1 MKITS
6 AEFVTTATGRSGWP
20 AAGLPEAAFLGRSNV
35 GKSSLLN
42 CLVNRRGLARTSSTP
57 GRTREINFFRVNQKW
72 SFADLPGYGYAKVS
86 REMRNNWQ
94 AMVEDYLTGR
104 KQLKAAVL
112 IQDLR
117 RPPGPEERDLLAWLS
132 GRGIPFL
139 LVATKADKLGR
150 SERHR
155 ALLALGQGLGLGP
168 DQITPFSATTREGR
182 DELWKRLLKWLG

>member
-168 DQITPFSATTREGR
+168 DQITPLSATTREGR

>member
-1 MKITS
+1 MRVV
-6 AEFVTTATGRSGWP
+6 E
-20 AAGLPEAAFLGRSNV
+20 
-35 GKSSLLN
+35 LN
-42 CLVNRRGLARTSSTP
+42 RLANNKHLARISGTP
-57 GRTREINFFRVNQKW
+57 GKTRSINYYRAGDLCFLV
-72 SFADLPGYGYAKVS
+72 DLPGYGYAKVS

>member
-72 SFADLPGYGYAKVS
+72 IFADLPGYGYAKVS

-104 KQLKAAVL
+104 EQLKAAVL

-150 SERHR
+150 GERHR
-155 ALLALGQGLGLGP
+155 ALLALGQGLGLSP